1 MSVYRTIGPL
11 VYERTHNRRPDCVNS
26 AQLHGRMFSACFIFI
41 YIFASPE
48 NLASHD
54 FVSVEYSAVP
64 LRTLIIPYTT
74 EYEYQ
79 KYECRKHAH
88 MTPHH
93 QTNMF

>member
-1 MSVYRTIGPL
+1 MIMLRFPALPLYTKGRTIMR
-11 VYERTHNRRPDCVNS
+11 RTNFVNS

-41 YIFASPE
+41 YIFASSE

-64 LRTLIIPYTT
+64 LCTLIIPYTT

-79 KYECRKHAH
+79 KI
-88 MTPHH
+88 
-93 QTNMF
+93 